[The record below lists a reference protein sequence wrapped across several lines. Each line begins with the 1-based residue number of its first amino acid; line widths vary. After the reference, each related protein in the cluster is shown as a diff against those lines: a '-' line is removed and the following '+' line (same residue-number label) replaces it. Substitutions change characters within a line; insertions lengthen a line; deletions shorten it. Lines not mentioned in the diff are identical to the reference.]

1 MQDILTNREKEI
13 LKYVVENFIR
23 YATPIGSRMLSKK
36 TKLNLSSATIR
47 NIMSDLGDKKLLHT
61 PHTSA
66 GRVPTDKGLR
76 YYVDTL
82 MNKENLKTK
91 EIEFIKSQLEEIKN
105 KITEEDYL
113 FKETSKILGKI
124 SRQLSVVT
132 QPLLNTGIFEKLELV
147 QISSNKVLVVI
158 NLKSGFVK
166 TIIMEIDT
174 EVTKPKLEYIS
185 SYLNEKLSGL
195 TLKEIRETYS
205 ERVGNI
211 RTDEPELFQMFINSI
226 DKIYH
231 EEETGGNVYIG
242 GTGEIITQPEFDDP
256 KNFKNIIELTENKD
270 LVVHI
275 FHHLGGEDDT
285 NVNISIGQENED
297 VLLKEYSIICT
308 NYKIG
313 DIKGKLGIIG
323 PRRINY
329 AKMVSLLEYTSKL
342 FSEIFS

>member
-47 NIMSDLGDKKLLHT
+47 NIMSDLGEKKLLHT

-82 MNKENLKTK
+82 MDKQNLKPK
-91 EIEFIKSQLEEIKN
+91 EIEFLKSQLEEIKN
-105 KITEEDYL
+105 NITEEDYL

-147 QISSNKVLVVI
+147 QLASNRILVVI

-166 TIIMEIDT
+166 TILMEIDT
-174 EVTKPKLEYIS
+174 EITKSKLEYIS
-185 SYLNEKLSGL
+185 ALLNEKLSGL
-195 TLKEIRETYS
+195 TLKEIRETYA
-205 ERVGNI
+205 ERLSDVRNS
-211 RTDEPELFQMFINSI
+211 EPELFQMFIHSI

-270 LVVHI
+270 LVIHI
-275 FHHLGGEDDT
+275 FQNLGDDDST
-285 NVNISIGQENED
+285 VNISIGQENED
-297 VLLKEYSIICT
+297 VILKDYSIICT

>member
-13 LKYVVENFIR
+13 LKYVVENFIK

-47 NIMSDLGDKKLLHT
+47 NIMSDLGEKKLLQT

-76 YYVDTL
+76 YYVNTL
-82 MNKENLKTK
+82 MNKENLKAK
-91 EIEFIKSQLEEIKN
+91 EIEFIKSQLEDIRN
-105 KITEEDYL
+105 NITEEDYL

-124 SRQLSVVT
+124 SRQLSIVT
-132 QPLLNTGIFEKLELV
+132 QPLLNSGIFEKLELV
-147 QISSNKVLVVI
+147 QITSSRVLVVI

-174 EVTKPKLEYIS
+174 EVTKSKLEFIS
-185 SYLNEKLSGL
+185 AFLNEKLSGL
-195 TLKEIRETYS
+195 TLKEIRETYA
-205 ERVGNI
+205 ERIGDVKNS
-211 RTDEPELFQMFINSI
+211 EPELFQMFINSI

-270 LVVHI
+270 LVIHI
-275 FHHLGGEDDT
+275 FQNLGDDDSG
-285 NVNISIGQENED
+285 VNISIGQENED
-297 VLLKEYSIICT
+297 IILKDYSIICT